1 MIKPIEAAG
10 GLIARASP
18 DGPRVLVIH
27 RPRYDDWTFPKG
39 KNEAGEESTEAAIRE
54 VAEETGQKP
63 RLVSLVG
70 ETSYPVN
77 GTKKVVQWYGMR
89 VHQPI
94 PFTPNDEVDE
104 IRWLTTEE
112 APALLSYN
120 HDRKLLE
127 RVDLEALLTTGTL
140 YLVRHGAAGDRHTWT
155 GDDRARPLSR
165 KGELQAQGLVKTLQ
179 GRPLEA
185 IFTSPFARCVQSV
198 MPLAEATGLEIIE
211 HSALVEGEGGKATRD
226 LVRELVGTNA
236 VLCSHGDVIPAL
248 INWMVEK
255 GMALKSEFD
264 WKKGS
269 TWEVEIRAGVFHK
282 ARYLPPREG

>member
-155 GDDRARPLSR
+155 GDDGARPLSR

-185 IFTSPFARCVQSV
+185 IFTSPYARCVQTV
-198 MPLAEATGLEIIE
+198 MPLAEAIGLEIIE
-211 HSALVEGEGGKATRD
+211 HPALAEGEGGKATRD

-248 INWMVEK
+248 INWMVDK
-255 GMALKSEFD
+255 SMALKSEFD

-269 TWEVEIRAGVFHK
+269 TWEVEVRAGVFHK

>member
-18 DGPRVLVIH
+18 DGPRVLVVH

-39 KNEAGEESTEAAIRE
+39 KNEAGEESLDAAIRE
-54 VAEETGQKP
+54 VAEETGQQP
-63 RLVSLVG
+63 RPVSMVG
-70 ETSYPVN
+70 ETSYPVD
-77 GTKKVVQWYGMR
+77 GTKKVVRWYGMR
-89 VHQPI
+89 AQQPM
-94 PFTPNDEVDE
+94 PFTPNEEVDE

-112 APALLSYN
+112 APALLSYD

-140 YLVRHGAAGDRHTWT
+140 YLVRHGSAGDRHSWT
-155 GDDRARPLSR
+155 GDDQARPLSG
-165 KGELQAQGLVKTLQ
+165 KGDLQALGLVKTLK

-185 IFTSPFARCVQSV
+185 IFTSPYVRCVQTV
-198 MPLAEATGLEIIE
+198 GPLAEVTGLEIIE
-211 HSALVEGEGGKATRD
+211 HPALAEGEGSKATRD
-226 LVRELVGTNA
+226 LVRELAGTNA

-255 GMALKSEFD
+255 GMALKSEYD

-269 TWEVEIRAGVFHK
+269 TWEIEVRAGVFHK
-282 ARYLPPREG
+282 GRYLPPREG